1 MNKSSKIL
9 LWVVLGAVIL
19 LLGITLF
26 TSFYSPATEIKFSE
40 YEEKIANVDA
50 SERVTTIVVDDY
62 IYKGYNANGKYIFFA
77 YGDRGDYTA
86 QKLDEWTGKFQ
97 IYLHRSQRG
106 QFLVVSD
113 SFLRDHSRVRGLLS
127 HHTPDAGRRQQG
139 DELRKIQGACQFQ
152 Y

>member
-1 MNKSSKIL
+1 MNKSPKIL
-9 LWVVLGAVIL
+9 LWVVLGAVSSYWGL
-19 LLGITLF
+19 RLF

-86 QKLDEWTGKFQ
+86 QKLDEWTGNIQ
-97 IYLHRSQRG
+97 
-106 QFLVVSD
+106 VSNIP
-113 SFLRDHSRVRGLLS
+113 
-127 HHTPDAGRRQQG
+127 TPIPTRAVSGR
-139 DELRKIQGACQFQ
+139 I
-152 Y
+152 